1 MKGIFILFLTVFFG
15 SVVLAQ
21 PKTAPNN
28 LRAQL
33 TKIYNEDQQ
42 QRQEYAKL
50 EQQYGWGSREAQAF
64 RAKLKAM
71 NDRHLQEVDQIISR
85 QGYPGRSAVGQ
96 PLDQVAF
103 MVIQQSTDKA
113 VHQKYLPVV
122 TEAAN
127 KGELDKASV
136 AILTDLVRIQNGE
149 KQVYGTQ
156 VRVNNQGQKELY
168 PIEDQA
174 GIDQR
179 RKQMDLEPLDA
190 YLRRMGVKSYE

>member
-1 MKGIFILFLTVFFG
+1 MKRILLLYLTQCL
-15 SVVLAQ
+15 SCTVVLAQ
-21 PKTAPNN
+21 QKATTSG

-33 TKIYNEDQQ
+33 NRMYTEDQQ
-42 QRQEYAKL
+42 QRQAYLKT
-50 EQQYGWGSREAQAF
+50 EQQYGWGSKEAQEF
-64 RAKLKAM
+64 RARLKAM

-85 QGYPGRSAVGQ
+85 QGYPGRYLVGQ

-103 MVIQQSTDKA
+103 MIIQQSTDKA
-113 VHQKYLPVV
+113 VHQKYLPLI

-127 KGELDKASV
+127 KGELDKASA
-136 AILTDLVRIQNGE
+136 AILTDLIRIQNGE
-149 KQVYGTQ
+149 NQVYGTQ

-190 YLRRMGVKSYE
+190 YLRRMGVKK